1 VLDDQIG
8 DTERAGG
15 LVDTG
20 VGEHTTTVESMSAD
34 VYRVQVDPNATN
46 NPHSYALQMT
56 GSGNRVLEVGCSVG
70 HVTEHLVAAGNTVV
84 GVEIDPVAAAEAE
97 RFAER
102 VHVLDLDFDALSTVE
117 HGVFDVIILGDVL
130 EHLRDPATALDD
142 LVTRLAPNGRVIA
155 SIPNVAHIDVRLM
168 LLEGRWDYK
177 TSGLMDPTHLRWFTK
192 SSLRSLLDDAGL
204 VATRLERVR
213 VGPYGTNI
221 DLDENRS
228 RTDAIAFIEADPEA
242 HTLQFV
248 VEAVRSD
255 TRPTAVDV
263 LIGDADFDWRSLNHS
278 RDVIALQADLHR
290 FRDENDQLREHI
302 AALRRNLDA
311 WEQSTIA
318 KVSRPGRAVWGRV
331 RRALRR

>member
-1 VLDDQIG
+1 
-8 DTERAGG
+8 
-15 LVDTG
+15 
-20 VGEHTTTVESMSAD
+20 MSAD
-34 VYRVQVDPNATN
+34 LYRVQVDPTATN

-56 GSGNRVLEVGCSVG
+56 GSGHRVLEVGCSVG

-102 VHVLDLDFDALSTVE
+102 VHVLDLDVEALSTVE

-130 EHLRDPATALDD
+130 EHLRDPATTLAD
-142 LVTRLAPNGRVIA
+142 LMTRLAPNGRVIA

-168 LLEGRWDYK
+168 LLEGRWEYT

-192 SSLRSLLDDAGL
+192 SSVRSLLDDAGL

-213 VGPYGTNI
+213 VGPFGTNI
-221 DLDENRS
+221 EFDTDHPRA
-228 RTDAIAFIEADPEA
+228 DAIAFIEADPEA

-248 VEAVRSD
+248 VEAVRSETQSAPFD
-255 TRPTAVDV
+255 ALV
-263 LIGDADFDWRSLNHS
+263 GDAEFDWRPLNHS
-278 RDVIALQADLHR
+278 RDVVALQAELR
-290 FRDENDQLREHI
+290 AFRDENDQLREHI

-311 WEQSTIA
+311 WEQSTLA
-318 KVSRPGRAVWGRV
+318 KVSRPGRAAWGRI
-331 RRALRR
+331 RRALGS